1 MILLIADD
9 DRLVRFTIKSMIR
22 DILGDSG
29 DLFLEAANG
38 KDMVKI
44 CKEQKPDIAF
54 VDIKMPYMNGL
65 DSIDESRKYSPHT
78 EYVIISG
85 YSDFE
90 YAKRG
95 ISLMVNEYLLKPVEE
110 EQLAAVMAKLKEK
123 RKKQKQESNSEF
135 QLRVMSALNFYAVM
149 EGIHPEEEQKGE
161 HYITFILYVR
171 TSTTNRTSSAKK
183 QEKLL
188 YAVRDLGERV
198 VAREGHYALAATDEC
213 FPCAVFGIEE
223 NMKNYIISH
232 MQQII
237 ERKDENGEGFH
248 YAVWFETDSLD
259 EVCQMCSRLDEQ
271 KYLGI
276 RYSPGGIYEYSA
288 DDVDAY
294 SREFLYEI
302 DQIMT
307 AWENADGVACK
318 EVMNKIWRQ
327 YKDQEPDVDLKNVS
341 RYCSFITGCQIEADS
356 LKSFCKSIVE
366 QSDQMYKN
374 LLGEERDM
382 IEEIREYIQKYYG
395 SGITISQIADHFGV
409 TANYLSALFHQK
421 TGEKFINYLTKVR
434 INAAKKLLLQ
444 NLSASVQDIALM
456 VGYNST
462 RHFSSL
468 FQKQTG
474 MTPTM
479 YRKKD
484 YRLQEGKQ

>member
-1 MILLIADD
+1 MIILIADD
-9 DRLVRFTIKSMIR
+9 DRLIRFTIKSMLK

-29 DLFLEAANG
+29 DVFLEAANG

-44 CKEQKPDIAF
+44 CSEQKPDIAF

-65 DSIDESRKYSPHT
+65 DSIGESRRFSPNT

-95 ISLMVNEYLLKPVEE
+95 ISLMVNEYLLKPVDE
-110 EQLAAVMAKLKEK
+110 EQLAAVMSKLKEK

-135 QLRVMSALNFYAVM
+135 QLRVMSALNFYSVTDGVGPQNPGN
-149 EGIHPEEEQKGE
+149 EL
-161 HYITFILYVR
+161 YLTFILYVR
-171 TSTTNRTSSAKK
+171 TNAADRTGSAKK
-183 QEKLL
+183 QEQLL
-188 YAVRDLGERV
+188 YAIRDLGERV
-198 VAREGHYALAATDEC
+198 VAKEGHYALAATDEC
-213 FPCAVFGIEE
+213 FPCAVFGVEKE
-223 NMKNYIISH
+223 MQNYIIHH
-232 MQQII
+232 MRQIMEI
-237 ERKDENGEGFH
+237 KEADRESFH
-248 YAVWFETDSLD
+248 YAVWFEADSLD
-259 EVCQMCSRLDEQ
+259 QVCRTCSSLDAQ
-271 KYLGI
+271 TYMGIQYL
-276 RYSPGGIYEYSA
+276 PGGIYEYNA

-294 SREFLYEI
+294 SREFLYDI

-327 YKDQEPDVDLKNVS
+327 YKDKKPDVDLNNVS
-341 RYCSFITGCQIEADS
+341 RYCSFITGCRIEGDC
-356 LKSFCKSIVE
+356 LKSFCRSIVE
-366 QSDQMYKN
+366 QSDQMYQN
-374 LLGEERDM
+374 LAGEERDM
-382 IEEIREYIQKYYG
+382 IAEIKEYIQKYYG
-395 SGITISQIADHFGV
+395 SGISISQIADHFGV

-421 TGEKFINYLTKVR
+421 TGEKFIDYLTKVR

-468 FQKQTG
+468 FQKRTG
-474 MTPTM
+474 MTPSM
-479 YRKKD
+479 YRKK
-484 YRLQEGKQ
+484 RL